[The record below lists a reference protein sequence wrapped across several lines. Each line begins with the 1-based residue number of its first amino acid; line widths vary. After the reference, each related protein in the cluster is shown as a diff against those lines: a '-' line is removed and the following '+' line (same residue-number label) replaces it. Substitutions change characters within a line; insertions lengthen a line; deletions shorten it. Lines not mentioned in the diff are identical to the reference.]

1 MAEFLVKYYRS
12 LIFFT
17 LTKEKITDDI
27 CNDPKCVLYPMH
39 PGLGLVGGRERE
51 RGLTAKLTAAASM
64 IGGKGSEG
72 GEGGT
77 GVNRR
82 LCIHGRSRLSRDWDV
97 TLVTGP
103 STGNASEVTEV
114 TIKK

>member
-39 PGLGLVGGRERE
+39 PGLGLVGGRERARE
-51 RGLTAKLTAAASM
+51 RERERERTDGQANSGGLDD
-64 IGGKGSEG
+64 
-72 GEGGT
+72 
-77 GVNRR
+77 RR
-82 LCIHGRSRLSRDWDV
+82 KRQ
-97 TLVTGP
+97 
-103 STGNASEVTEV
+103 
-114 TIKK
+114 